1 MNNEN
6 YITLRPRLK
15 KIAELV
21 PPCNAAADIGTDH
34 AYIPVQLL
42 LSDKAKYVIASD
54 IKKGP
59 VSRAKKTVEKY
70 HLEGEI
76 DVRLGAGLSTVAPN
90 EAEVVII
97 AGMGGILISDILK
110 QSQDT
115 VRAAKLLI
123 LQPMT
128 AVYELREYLSKNNY
142 SVENEYLVQEEDKIY
157 NIIVVKTS
165 GNNPYTLKELYLGKG
180 LDKTAPA
187 LYDSYQ
193 RGVITKLKK
202 RANGLEKSNLD
213 KNRLE
218 LNKILDT
225 IQKITENQQEDK
237 YDQTVRNN

>member
-6 YITLRPRLK
+6 YINLRPRLK

-21 PPCNAAADIGTDH
+21 PPCNAVADIGTDH

-42 LSDKAKYVIASD
+42 LSNRAKHIIASD

-59 VSRAKKTVEKY
+59 VDRAKKTVEKY
-70 HLEGEI
+70 GLEGKI

-90 EAEVVII
+90 EAEVIII

-128 AVYELREYLSKNNY
+128 AVYELREYLSQNNY

-165 GNNPYTLKELYLGKG
+165 ENNPYTLKELYLGKG
-180 LDKTAPA
+180 LDKTSPM
-187 LYDSYQ
+187 LCDSYQ

-202 RANGLEKSNLD
+202 RADGLEKSKLE

-218 LNKILDT
+218 LNKILD
-225 IQKITENQQEDK
+225 IMQKIIKN
-237 YDQTVRNN
+237 